1 LTHAVDA
8 GGDLGPRRGF
18 SPVVRPYALVRGRTK
33 PTGESLDVISM
44 AYSLRTSVS
53 DPADLEPE
61 HLAVLRRCAVP
72 MSVAD
77 LASTL
82 DLPLGVIRVLLADLR
97 DRELI
102 RIHRPRPE
110 RLTDIRLLRKVA
122 DGLRRL

>member
-1 LTHAVDA
+1 M
-8 GGDLGPRRGF
+8 
-18 SPVVRPYALVRGRTK
+18 VRPYALVRGRTK
-33 PTGESLDVISM
+33 PGGEVLDVISM
-44 AYSLRTSVS
+44 VYSLRRPAP

-61 HLAVLRRCAVP
+61 HLAVLQLCGNP

-82 DLPLGVIRVLLADLR
+82 DLPLGVIRILLADLR
-97 DRELI
+97 DCGLL

-110 RLTDIRLLRKVA
+110 RLTDIRLLREVA

>member
-1 LTHAVDA
+1 MTQAVDPSN
-8 GGDLGPRRGF
+8 DLRPHRGF

-33 PTGESLDVISM
+33 PTGENLDVISM
-44 AYSLRTSVS
+44 AYSLRTSVP

-61 HLAVLRRCAVP
+61 HLALLRRCAVP

-77 LASTL
+77 LASAL

-110 RLTDIRLLRKVA
+110 RLTDIRLLREVA

>member
-1 LTHAVDA
+1 VTQAVEPND
-8 GGDLGPRRGF
+8 DLRSHQGF

-44 AYSLRTSVS
+44 AHSVRIPVPDS
-53 DPADLEPE
+53 ADLEPE
-61 HLAVLRRCAVP
+61 HVALLQRCSAP

-77 LASTL
+77 LASQL

-97 DRELI
+97 DQELV
-102 RIHRPRPE
+102 RIHQPRPE
-110 RLTDIRLLRKVA
+110 RLTDTRLLREVA

>member
-1 LTHAVDA
+1 M
-8 GGDLGPRRGF
+8 
-18 SPVVRPYALVRGRTK
+18 VRPYALVRGRTK

-44 AYSLRTSVS
+44 AYALRMSVP

-61 HLAVLRRCAVP
+61 HVALLRRCAVP

-77 LASTL
+77 LASAL

-97 DRELI
+97 DRRLI

-110 RLTDIRLLRKVA
+110 HVTDIGLLRKVA

>member
-1 LTHAVDA
+1 VTQAVDSSD
-8 GGDLGPRRGF
+8 DLRSHRGA

-44 AYSLRTSVS
+44 AYALRMSVP

-61 HLAVLRRCAVP
+61 HVALLRRCAVP

-77 LASTL
+77 LASML
-82 DLPLGVIRVLLADLR
+82 DLPLGVIRVLLSDLR
-97 DRELI
+97 DRKLI
-102 RIHRPRPE
+102 RVHRPRPE
-110 RLTDIRLLRKVA
+110 QLTDIRLLRKVA